1 MNRVDSENVL
11 GNGRKPQFGQF
22 LTPGAVKD
30 KKAAHGSSQL
40 YKAYFLIPGMQ
51 SVIVLSVHGY

>member
-1 MNRVDSENVL
+1 MNQVNSENIL

-30 KKAAHGSSQL
+30 KNAAHCSSQL
-40 YKAYFLIPGMQ
+40 YKAYFLIPGLQ
-51 SVIVLSVHGY
+51 SAVVLSAHDY